1 MRVDAAR
8 NRAKIVEAARVAFR
22 TRGYDAPLDD
32 IAKAAGVGPGTLYR
46 HFPTRESLID
56 AAMQAWA
63 EGVNDAV
70 GKVLAEGGTS
80 RELLLRWFERYVELI
95 SVHKGGPAR
104 ITGAMEDDASPMRT
118 KCQTLR
124 AAHSQVIEQLGD
136 DLRPGV
142 DPLQFARLVGGIAGV
157 ADQGNLPPESLRP
170 MLEVVVDGLLA
181 EPAGAKRTPRRSVR

>member
-1 MRVDAAR
+1 MGFRDGEGAAVRADAAR

-63 EGVNDAV
+63 DNVNDAV
-70 GKVLAEGGTS
+70 GKVIAEGGTS
-80 RELLLRWFERYVELI
+80 RELLLRWFEQYVELI
-95 SVHKGGPAR
+95 SVHKGGPAK
-104 ITGAMEDDASPMRT
+104 ITRAMDDENSPMRT

-124 AAHSQVIEQLGD
+124 AANAQVIELIAD
-136 DLRPGV
+136 DLRPGA
-142 DPLQFARLVGGIAGV
+142 DSLQFARLVGGIASV
-157 ADQGNLPPESLRP
+157 MDEGNLPEASLRP
-170 MLEVVVDGLLA
+170 MLEVVVNGLLA
-181 EPAGAKRTPRRSVR
+181 

>member
-1 MRVDAAR
+1 MRADAVR
-8 NRAKIVEAARVAFR
+8 NRDKIVDAARVAFR

-56 AAMQAWA
+56 AVMQAW
-63 EGVNDAV
+63 VDRVTDAV

-80 RELLLRWFERYVELI
+80 RELLLRWFEHYVELI
-95 SVHKGGPAR
+95 SLHKGGPAR
-104 ITGAMEDDASPMRT
+104 ITLAMEDDTSPMRT

-124 AAHSQVIEQLGD
+124 AANTRIIEQLGD

-142 DPLQFARLVGGIAGV
+142 DSLQFARLVGGIASV
-157 ADQGNLPPESLRP
+157 VDQGNLPAASVRP
-170 MLEVVVDGLLA
+170 MLEVVVDGLL
-181 EPAGAKRTPRRSVR
+181 V

>member
-8 NRAKIVEAARVAFR
+8 NRVKIVEAAREAFR

-32 IAKAAGVGPGTLYR
+32 IAKAAGVGAGTLYR

-56 AAMQAWA
+56 AVMQAWA

-70 GKVLAEGGTS
+70 GKVIAEGGTS

-95 SVHKGGPAR
+95 SVHRGGPAK
-104 ITGAMEDDASPMRT
+104 ITRAMEDDASPMRT

-124 AAHSQVIEQLGD
+124 AANHQIIAELGD

-142 DPLQFARLVGGIAGV
+142 DSLQFARLVGGIASV
-157 ADQGNLPPESLRP
+157 VDEGNLAAASVRP
-170 MLEVVVDGLLA
+170 MLEVLVDGLL
-181 EPAGAKRTPRRSVR
+181 V

>member
-8 NRAKIVEAARVAFR
+8 NRAKIVEAAREAFR

-32 IAKAAGVGPGTLYR
+32 IAKAAGVGAGTLYR

-63 EGVNDAV
+63 EGVHDAV
-70 GKVLAEGGTS
+70 GKVIAEGGTS

-95 SVHKGGPAR
+95 SVHRGGPAK
-104 ITGAMEDDASPMRT
+104 ITRAMEDEASPMRT

-124 AAHSQVIEQLGD
+124 AANQQIIAELGD
-136 DLRPGV
+136 SLRPGV
-142 DPLQFARLVGGIAGV
+142 DSLQFARLVGGIASVVDEGS
-157 ADQGNLPPESLRP
+157 LPAASVPP
-170 MLEVVVDGLLA
+170 MLEVLVDGLL
-181 EPAGAKRTPRRSVR
+181 V

>member
-1 MRVDAAR
+1 MRADAVR
-8 NRAKIVEAARVAFR
+8 NRDKIIDAARVAFR

-32 IAKAAGVGPGTLYR
+32 IAKAAGVGAGTLYR

-56 AAMQAWA
+56 AVMQAWVDLVD
-63 EGVNDAV
+63 EAV

-80 RELLLRWFERYVELI
+80 RELLLRWFAHYVELI

-104 ITGAMEDDASPMRT
+104 ITLAMEDDASPMRT

-124 AAHSQVIEQLGD
+124 AANTQIIEQLGN

-142 DPLQFARLVGGIAGV
+142 DSLQFARLVGGIASV
-157 ADQGNLPPESLRP
+157 VDQGNLPAPSVGP
-170 MLEVVVDGLLA
+170 MLEVLVDGLL
-181 EPAGAKRTPRRSVR
+181 V

>member
-8 NRAKIVEAARVAFR
+8 NRVKIVEAAREAFR

-70 GKVLAEGGTS
+70 GKVIAEGGTS

-95 SVHKGGPAR
+95 SVHRGGPAK
-104 ITGAMEDDASPMRT
+104 ITRAMEDDASPMRT

-124 AAHSQVIEQLGD
+124 AANHQIIAELGD

-142 DPLQFARLVGGIAGV
+142 DSLQFARLVGGIASV
-157 ADQGNLPPESLRP
+157 VDEGNLAAASVRP
-170 MLEVVVDGLLA
+170 MLEVLVDGLL
-181 EPAGAKRTPRRSVR
+181 V